1 MDGKVVKLIEIG
13 FLINL
18 FLFTL
23 KSRTV
28 ESLGGLK
35 QIQDYE

>member
-23 KSRTV
+23 KIRTV